1 MNSVVL
7 STDRLNL
14 RLMGRDDA
22 HLLQQIFADPIAM
35 KYYPSTKDKQE
46 TMEWIDWTLRN
57 YGEYGVGLW
66 IVEDRI
72 TGEFLGQCGIV
83 PQMVD
88 GVREMEI
95 GYLFARRVWG
105 NGFATEAAQACKHY
119 GFKQMK
125 LPKIV
130 SLPDAHNKPS
140 ARVAER
146 VGMTLEK
153 RIFKWNKEVLVYSVY
168 ADPEEVVER

>member
-1 MNSVVL
+1 MKNVVL

-14 RLMGRDDA
+14 RQMGRDDVP
-22 HLLQQIFADPIAM
+22 LLQQIFADPVAM
-35 KYYPSTKDKQE
+35 KYYPSIKNNQE
-46 TMEWIDWTLRN
+46 TMEWIEWTLRN
-57 YGEYGVGLW
+57 YEECGVGLW

-83 PQMVD
+83 PQIVE
-88 GVREMEI
+88 GAKEMEI

-105 NGFATEAAQACKHY
+105 NGYATEAATACKHY
-119 GFKQMK
+119 GLKQME
-125 LPKIV
+125 LRKIV
-130 SLPDAHNKPS
+130 SLPDANNKPS

-146 VGMTLEK
+146 IGMTLEK

-168 ADPEEVVER
+168 ADTEEVVER